1 MSRSSAPGLPVVL
14 DPASLRRLSW
24 AFGVTQIVSWGSLFY
39 AIGVL
44 GKSIRAE
51 LGISEPMLFAAVSGA
66 LLINGLSAP
75 VVGRHIDRH
84 GGRRLMAVGSLVAAL
99 AFAIIGLANG
109 QLMYFAGWLV
119 AGIAMPMVFYDPA
132 FATVTRHSGGSYRQ
146 ALTMITLFGGLAG
159 TLFWPLTSVLH
170 DALGWR
176 GTCGVFALM
185 HLLVCM
191 PIHWRMIPADV
202 PRSSSTGGVADATA
216 ASPAGPAAAAGSATP
231 SPRGWAAASPQAKRA
246 FVWLTIAY
254 SFNAFNMAALL
265 VHLLFL
271 LQARGLTLEQAVL
284 IGAVI
289 GPCQVVA
296 RLSDVVMG
304 GRIKP
309 LTLGMIATSLVAA
322 GVLVIA
328 LSGASMIAGLAFAV
342 LFGMGNGLQT
352 IARGLVV
359 GEIFG
364 SSAYGEWLG
373 RMSRYV
379 FVVHAIAPFALS
391 ALIGAGLGYENAAW
405 VLVAVTLSALVAYR
419 VAIPRRTTEATR

>member
-1 MSRSSAPGLPVVL
+1 MSTPRPAGLPLVL

-51 LGISEPMLFAAVSGA
+51 LGISEPMLFGAVSAA
-66 LLINGLSAP
+66 LLINGLGAQA
-75 VVGRHIDRH
+75 VGRHIDRH
-84 GGRRLMAVGSLVAAL
+84 GGRRLMATGSLVAAI
-99 AFAIIGLANG
+99 AFATIGLANG
-109 QLMYFAGWLV
+109 PAMYFAGWLV

-132 FATVTRHSGGSYRQ
+132 FATVTRHSGGSYRR
-146 ALTMITLFGGLAG
+146 ALTMITLLGGLAG
-159 TLFWPLTSVLH
+159 TVFWPLTSTLH

-176 GTCGVFALM
+176 GTCGVFALL

-191 PIHWRMIPADV
+191 PIHWRMIPADA
-202 PRSSSTGGVADATA
+202 PTPATPPSGGASGAA
-216 ASPAGPAAAAGSATP
+216 APGGGSWAGASPA
-231 SPRGWAAASPQAKRA
+231 AKRA
-246 FVWLTIAY
+246 FVWLTVAY

-271 LQARGLTLEQAVL
+271 LQARGLSLEQAVL
-284 IGAVI
+284 IGTVI
-289 GPCQVVA
+289 GPCQVAVRA
-296 RLSDVVMG
+296 SDVIMG

-309 LTLGMIATSLVAA
+309 FTLGLIATSLVAA
-322 GVLVIA
+322 SVLVLA
-328 LSGASMIAGLAFAV
+328 LSGASMAAGICFAV

-352 IARGLVV
+352 IVRGLVI

-364 SSAYGEWLG
+364 PSSYGEWLG

-379 FVVHAIAPFALS
+379 FVVHALAPFALS
-391 ALIGAGLGYENAAW
+391 ALIGAGLGYANAAW

-419 VAIPRRTTEATR
+419 VAIPRPARAAGA

>member
-1 MSRSSAPGLPVVL
+1 MSRPSAPGLPVVL

-216 ASPAGPAAAAGSATP
+216 ASPAGPAIRP
-231 SPRGWAAASPQAKRA
+231 P
-246 FVWLTIAY
+246 
-254 SFNAFNMAALL
+254 
-265 VHLLFL
+265 
-271 LQARGLTLEQAVL
+271 
-284 IGAVI
+284 
-289 GPCQVVA
+289 
-296 RLSDVVMG
+296 
-304 GRIKP
+304 
-309 LTLGMIATSLVAA
+309 
-322 GVLVIA
+322 
-328 LSGASMIAGLAFAV
+328 
-342 LFGMGNGLQT
+342 
-352 IARGLVV
+352 
-359 GEIFG
+359 
-364 SSAYGEWLG
+364 
-373 RMSRYV
+373 
-379 FVVHAIAPFALS
+379 
-391 ALIGAGLGYENAAW
+391 
-405 VLVAVTLSALVAYR
+405 
-419 VAIPRRTTEATR
+419 

>member
-1 MSRSSAPGLPVVL
+1 MPTSPAPGLPVVL
-14 DPASLRRLSW
+14 APPALRRLSW

-44 GKSIRAE
+44 GKSIRAD
-51 LGISEPMLFAAVSGA
+51 LGISEPMLFGAVSAA
-66 LLINGLSAP
+66 LLINGLGAP
-75 VVGRHIDRH
+75 LVGRHIDRH
-84 GGRRLMAVGSLVAAL
+84 GGRRLMAAGSAVAAL

-109 QLMYFAGWLV
+109 KPMYFVGWVV

-132 FATVTRHSGGSYRQ
+132 FATITRHSGGSYRQ

-159 TLFWPLTSVLH
+159 TLFWPLTSFLH

-176 GTCGVFALM
+176 ATCGVFALL

-191 PIHWRMIPADV
+191 PIHWRMIPADT
-202 PRSSSTGGVADATA
+202 PRPPAATPGARAGAEAASAAGRKGVA
-216 ASPAGPAAAAGSATP
+216 
-231 SPRGWAAASPQAKRA
+231 RGWAGAPAASKRA

-284 IGAVI
+284 IGTVI
-289 GPCQVVA
+289 GPCQVIV
-296 RLSDVVMG
+296 RLSDVIMG

-309 LTLGMIATSLVAA
+309 LTLGLIATSLVAA
-322 GVLVIA
+322 GVLVLA
-328 LSGASMIAGLAFAV
+328 LSGASMVAGICFAV

-352 IARGLVV
+352 IARGLVI

-364 SSAYGEWLG
+364 PSAYGEWLG

-379 FVVHAIAPFALS
+379 FVVHAFAPFAL
-391 ALIGAGLGYENAAW
+391 ALLIGAGLGYANAAW

-419 VAIPRRTTEATR
+419 VAIPRRATEATP